1 MQTIRLE
8 IKPDDLNR
16 LHRALPRRIHVPATF
31 RWNEQVFDGVGVRY
45 KGNSSSGPSSPHKR
59 SFLVS
64 FSEFRK
70 GQRFLGLRHVA
81 LDNGIQFGGLFS
93 ERLITDALRG
103 LGVKASRCN
112 YAQVYLNEQCAGVY
126 VNVERIDQSFL
137 ERHFATRDGVLFKV
151 DEGGPGADLRY
162 LGGDPTIYRK
172 SFELHAGNEED
183 AFDSLLDFIRALN
196 SPADEFKDLSKCL
209 DVDALV
215 KTTAV
220 MLFAGAF
227 DQYTGW
233 GPHNYYLY
241 RNPADQRWTYLP
253 WDLDV
258 GFADKAFGRVPV
270 LEGWHAA
277 WPAPVPGRP
286 LMERLV
292 CDPVL
297 LQRYREQA
305 SSILET
311 WFRPE
316 ILIPKLRALY
326 RQIQSALKEDPY
338 PPRRVTVPSDS
349 GFEDVVS
356 SMETFIRARYALARA
371 QLDSPGR
378 RPAPRPMPSAP
389 EPEGPKPGPSSADA
403 PSDLRA
409 VKVTPASVELGWTDH
424 AQGEVAFVVQRCTGA
439 ECTDFTN
446 TIGQGGQDITT
457 AIDRDVQPGKTYCYR
472 VYAVLP
478 TPKGPGGRGFPVPS
492 QSPSPRTNEREND
505 GRWQCRDSNRYENE
519 STRSSS
525 RDHRHQPVGGT
536 THPRGV

>member
-1 MQTIRLE
+1 
-8 IKPDDLNR
+8 
-16 LHRALPRRIHVPATF
+16 
-31 RWNEQVFDGVGVRY
+31 
-45 KGNSSSGPSSPHKR
+45 
-59 SFLVS
+59 
-64 FSEFRK
+64 
-70 GQRFLGLRHVA
+70 LRHVA

-137 ERHFATRDGVLFKV
+137 ERHFATGDGVLFKV

-172 SFELHAGNEED
+172 SFELHAGDEED

-209 DVDALV
+209 DVNALV

-233 GPHNYYLY
+233 GPHHY
-241 RNPADQRWTYLP
+241 
-253 WDLDV
+253 
-258 GFADKAFGRVPV
+258 F
-270 LEGWHAA
+270 
-277 WPAPVPGRP
+277 
-286 LMERLV
+286 
-292 CDPVL
+292 
-297 LQRYREQA
+297 
-305 SSILET
+305 
-311 WFRPE
+311 
-316 ILIPKLRALY
+316 RALY

-403 PSDLRA
+403 PSDLHA
-409 VKVTPASVELGWTDH
+409 VKVTAASVELGWTDH

-505 GRWQCRDSNRYENE
+505 GRWQCHDSNRYENE